1 MATIEERIYDANRA
15 KEVLENEA
23 FQAAFADI
31 ENEVIEQWKTSP
43 ARDEAGRE
51 KLWIYLSMLQKLKA
65 HLETTLQTG
74 KLAQLEVE
82 HRQTLAQRV
91 GSALF
96 PN

>member
-96 PN
+96 PS